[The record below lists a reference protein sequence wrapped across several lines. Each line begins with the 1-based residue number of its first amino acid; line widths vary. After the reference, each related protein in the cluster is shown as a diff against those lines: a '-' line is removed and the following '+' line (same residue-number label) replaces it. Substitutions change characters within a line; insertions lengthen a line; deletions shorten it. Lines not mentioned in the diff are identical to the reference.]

1 MRLLRIQ
8 CYWRVGG
15 AGVIRRSDISGPAG
29 FPSLDPLGI
38 PLVVREV
45 GIEPEYLV
53 EYGRRFETERAVEG
67 GFVHFFLD
75 DERFEVAWSDPT
87 KALSKVGRLGAALT
101 PDFSLYV
108 GMPLALQI
116 TQVYRNRWCGA
127 YWQSEGIAVIPTVGW
142 SDERSYPFCFLGVER
157 GSTVAVSTVG
167 LGRGGDP
174 IAGDARR
181 RFVAGYEE
189 MVRHIEPELVLL
201 YGDSPRRMLVG
212 LTEFAA
218 EVPTREYPSRW
229 RSIRAERK
237 RLNEGR
243 LFDVV

>member
-1 MRLLRIQ
+1 M
-8 CYWRVGG
+8 
-15 AGVIRRSDISGPAG
+15 IRRSDLSQSVG
-29 FPSLDPLGI
+29 FPSVDSLGI
-38 PLVVREV
+38 PLVVREL
-45 GIEPEYLV
+45 GMEPEYLV

-67 GFVHFFLD
+67 GCVHFFLD

-87 KALSKVGRLGAALT
+87 KALSKVGRIGSALT

-127 YWQSEGIAVIPTVGW
+127 YWQSEGVGVIPTICW

-157 GSTVAVSTVG
+157 GTTVAVSTVG
-167 LGRGGDP
+167 LGRGADTV
-174 IAGDARR
+174 AEEARR
-181 RFVAGYEE
+181 LFVAGYEE
-189 MVRHIEPELVLL
+189 MVRRIEPELVLL
-201 YGDSPRRMLVG
+201 YGDSPRRMLAG
-212 LTEFAA
+212 LTELAA

-237 RLNEGR
+237 RLNDGR